1 MIRVTVWNENVHETE
16 VPEVAAIYPKGIH
29 GCIQDFLKAAGYAA
43 GTATL
48 QQPEHGLTEEVLNN
62 TDVLI
67 WWGHTAHELVDDK
80 IVQRVHSHVI
90 AGMGL
95 IVLHSGHASKIFRKL
110 MGSPT
115 GRLKWREAGEQEILW
130 VIEPN
135 HPIAKGLD
143 DHFIIP
149 HEEMYG
155 ERFNIPAPD
164 ELIFIGWFE
173 GGEVFRSGCCYRRG
187 RGRVFYFQPGHETF
201 PIYHQ
206 KEIQQVIT
214 NAVSWAAPHVKVVP
228 GSEDVNFTPNK
239 PIMPLRDTGFKA
251 VEGLHDRK
259 EKES

>member
-1 MIRVTVWNENVHETE
+1 MKTVRVTVWNENIHETE

-29 GCIQDFLKAAGYAA
+29 GCIADFLKAAGHEAA
-43 GTATL
+43 TATM
-48 QQPEHGLTEEVLNN
+48 QEPEHGLTEEVLDN

-67 WWGHTAHELVDDK
+67 WWGHTAHERVEDA
-80 IVQRVHSHVI
+80 VVERVHARVI
-90 AGMGL
+90 VGMGL
-95 IVLHSGHASKIFRKL
+95 VVLHSGHASKIFRKL
-110 MGSPT
+110 CGTPT
-115 GRLKWREAGEQEILW
+115 GYLRWREAGEQEIMW
-130 VIEPN
+130 VIEPD
-135 HPIAKGLD
+135 HPITRGIDEKI
-143 DHFIIP
+143 IIP

-164 ELIFIGWFE
+164 ELVFISWFE

-214 NAVSWAAPHVKVVP
+214 NAVSWAAPEKQAKP
-228 GSEDVNFTPNK
+228 GSEHTNFTPND
-239 PIMPLRDTGFKA
+239 PIMPLRDTGHKV

-259 EKES
+259 